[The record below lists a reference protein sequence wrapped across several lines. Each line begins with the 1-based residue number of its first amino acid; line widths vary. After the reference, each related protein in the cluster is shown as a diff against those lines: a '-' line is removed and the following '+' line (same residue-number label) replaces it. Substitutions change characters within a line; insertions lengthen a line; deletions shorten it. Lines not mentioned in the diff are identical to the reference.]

1 MKKNLFSALMALC
14 LLIVASP
21 AKAQSLEDLVNKA
34 KDVVQTVTGQGR
46 VDMVGT
52 WIYSGPAI
60 ELKSDNVL
68 SKAGGSLASNAIEKK
83 INETLA
89 KAGIK
94 PGNTKFTF
102 AQDSTFTIS
111 WSGKQKQGTYSYDA
125 STKKVALKFNKLA
138 TFHTTVKATSSELD
152 LLYDADK
159 LFNLITTLTS
169 KSNNAQLKS
178 LTSLAKNYNGMQ
190 MGFALKKE

>member
-60 ELKSDNVL
+60 ELKSDNAL

-125 STKKVALKFNKLA
+125 STKKMALTFHKLA

>member
-60 ELKSDNVL
+60 ELKSDNAL

-111 WSGKQKQGTYSYDA
+111 WSGKQKQGT
-125 STKKVALKFNKLA
+125 
-138 TFHTTVKATSSELD
+138 
-152 LLYDADK
+152 
-159 LFNLITTLTS
+159 
-169 KSNNAQLKS
+169 
-178 LTSLAKNYNGMQ
+178 
-190 MGFALKKE
+190 